1 MKVKII
7 TFLHVTILLLYNYI
21 IFLKAHYMTRSNI
34 LILIHISICRL
45 NLWLAAKKIFQIEIA
60 EKILQYKS
68 SLLLYGIDKL
78 GLTTLF
84 SARPRRGLT
93 LMHVCQT
100 QENWV

>member
-45 NLWLAAKKIFQIEIA
+45 NLWLAAKKIS
-60 EKILQYKS
+60 KLR
-68 SLLLYGIDKL
+68 LLKKFFNISQAFYYMES
-78 GLTTLF
+78 T
-84 SARPRRGLT
+84 
-93 LMHVCQT
+93 
-100 QENWV
+100 NWV